1 MIFFLVG
8 RQILKYINTITGKF
22 ILKIILFT
30 SIAPLSSDPT
40 SVTEVFVEEPLALPG
55 SAKNLRILSAQ
66 SSSKILIVARSV
78 ICLVGPPT

>member
-1 MIFFLVG
+1 MKEIGTDCFALFT
-8 RQILKYINTITGKF
+8 QTITE
-22 ILKIILFT
+22 
-30 SIAPLSSDPT
+30 